1 MSNIKIK
8 NTLFII
14 LGAAIFSFGFVNF
27 NIQNHLGEGGFNGIT
42 LILYNVFH
50 FDPAIMNLVLNIPM
64 FIIGWRVLGR
74 KTFIYTIIGT
84 VSVSVFIK
92 LFQIYQFPIDLH
104 NDMFLVSL
112 FAGVFLGIGLGIIFR
127 VGGTTGG
134 VDIIARLVNKFFG
147 WSMGKTMFIFDAVV
161 IILSW
166 ITFLDARSV
175 MYTLVCVFVTA
186 QVIDFVQEGAYSAR
200 GAIIISNNN
209 NEIAERIAKQMDRG
223 VTFLKGYGYYTKDDR
238 EVIYCVV
245 GKNEMFKLKSI
256 VLSVDPHAFMSVSE
270 VHDVSGE
277 GFTLDD
283 QKRPIE

>member
-1 MSNIKIK
+1 MPNIKIK

-14 LGAAIFSFGFVNF
+14 LGAAIFSFGFVHF

-42 LILYNVFH
+42 LILYNVFKL
-50 FDPAIMNLVLNIPM
+50 DPAIMNLVLNIPM
-64 FIIGWRVLGR
+64 FIIGWRILGK
-74 KTFIYTIIGT
+74 KTFAYTIIGT
-84 VSVSVFIK
+84 VSVSVFLK
-92 LFQIYQFPIDLH
+92 VFQIYQFPIDLH
-104 NDMFLVSL
+104 DDMFLVSL
-112 FAGVFLGIGLGIIFR
+112 FAGIFLGVGLGIIFR

-147 WSMGKTMFIFDAVV
+147 WPMGKTMFIFDAVV

-166 ITFLDARSV
+166 ATYLDARSV

-186 QVIDFVQEGAYSAR
+186 KVIDFVQEGAYAAK
-200 GAIIISNNN
+200 GAIIISNHNH
-209 NEIAERIAKQMDRG
+209 EIAERIAKQMDRG
-223 VTFLKGYGYYTKDDR
+223 VTFLKGYGYYTKEDR

-245 GKNEMFKLKSI
+245 AKNEMFRLKSI
-256 VLSVDPHAFMSVSE
+256 VLSIDPHAFISVSE

>member
-1 MSNIKIK
+1 MPNIKIK

-14 LGAAIFSFGFVNF
+14 LGAAIFSFGFVHF

-50 FDPAIMNLVLNIPM
+50 LDPAIMNLALNIPM
-64 FIIGWRVLGR
+64 FLIGWRILGK
-74 KTFIYTIIGT
+74 KTFAYTIIGT
-84 VSVSVFIK
+84 VSVSFFIK
-92 LFQIYQFPIDLH
+92 IFQVHKFPIDLH

-147 WSMGKTMFIFDAVV
+147 WPMGKTMFIFDAVV

-166 ITFLDARSV
+166 VAYLDARSV

-186 QVIDFVQEGAYSAR
+186 RVIDFVQEGAYAAR
-200 GAIIISNNN
+200 GAIIISNKNN
-209 NEIAERIAKQMDRG
+209 MIAERIAKQMDRG
-223 VTFLKGYGYYTKDDR
+223 VTFLRGSGYYTKENR

-245 GKNEMFKLKSI
+245 AKNELFKLKSI
-256 VLSVDPHAFMSVSE
+256 VLSIDPHAFMSVSE

>member
-1 MSNIKIK
+1 MPNIKIK
-8 NTLFII
+8 NTLLII
-14 LGAAIFSFGFVNF
+14 LGAAIFSFGFVHF

-42 LILYNVFH
+42 LILYNLFQW
-50 FDPAIMNLVLNIPM
+50 DPAILNLVLNIPM
-64 FIIGWRVLGR
+64 FIIGWRILGK

-84 VSVSVFIK
+84 VSVSVFLKI
-92 LFQIYQFPIDLH
+92 FQIYTFNIDLH

-112 FAGVFLGIGLGIIFR
+112 FAGVFLGVGLGIIFR

-147 WSMGKTMFIFDAVV
+147 WPMGKTMFIFDAIV
-161 IILSW
+161 ILLSW

-186 QVIDFVQEGAYSAR
+186 QVIDFVQEGAYAAR

-209 NEIAERIAKQMDRG
+209 HEIAERIAKQMDRG
-223 VTFLKGYGYYTKDDR
+223 VTFLRGYGYYTKEDR

-245 GKNEMFKLKSI
+245 AKNEMFKLKSI
-256 VLSVDPHAFMSVSE
+256 VLSVDPHAFISLSE

-283 QKRPIE
+283 QKQPIE

>member
-1 MSNIKIK
+1 MPNIKIK
-8 NTLFII
+8 NTLLII
-14 LGAAIFSFGFVNF
+14 IGAAIFSFGFVHF

-50 FDPAIMNLVLNIPM
+50 LDPAIMNLVLNIPM
-64 FIIGWRVLGR
+64 FIIGWRILGK
-74 KTFIYTIIGT
+74 KTFAYTIIGT
-84 VSVSVFIK
+84 VSVSVFMK
-92 LFQIYQFPIDLH
+92 VFQIYQFPIDLH
-104 NDMFLVSL
+104 DDMFLVSL
-112 FAGVFLGIGLGIIFR
+112 FAGIFLGVGLGIIFR

-147 WSMGKTMFIFDAVV
+147 WPMGKTMFIFDAVV

-166 ITFLDARSV
+166 ATYLDARSV

-186 QVIDFVQEGAYSAR
+186 KVIDFVQEGAYAAR
-200 GAIIISNNN
+200 GAMIISNHNH
-209 NEIAERIAKQMDRG
+209 EIAERIAKQMDRG
-223 VTFLKGYGYYTKDDR
+223 VTFLRGYGYYTKEDR

-245 GKNEMFKLKSI
+245 AKNEMFKLKSI
-256 VLSVDPHAFMSVSE
+256 VLSIDPHAFISVSE

>member
-1 MSNIKIK
+1 MPNIKIK

-14 LGAAIFSFGFVNF
+14 LGAAIFSFGFVHF

-42 LILYNVFH
+42 LILYNVFKL
-50 FDPAIMNLVLNIPM
+50 DPAIMNLVLNIPM
-64 FIIGWRVLGR
+64 FIIGWRILGK
-74 KTFIYTIIGT
+74 KTFAYTIIGT
-84 VSVSVFIK
+84 VSVSVFLK
-92 LFQIYQFPIDLH
+92 VFQIYQFPIDLH
-104 NDMFLVSL
+104 DDMFLVSL
-112 FAGVFLGIGLGIIFR
+112 FAGIFLGVGLGIIFR

-147 WSMGKTMFIFDAVV
+147 WPMGKTMFIFDAIV

-166 ITFLDARSV
+166 ATYLDARSV

-186 QVIDFVQEGAYSAR
+186 KVIDFVQEGAYAAK
-200 GAIIISNNN
+200 GAIIISNHNH
-209 NEIAERIAKQMDRG
+209 EIAERIAKQMDRG
-223 VTFLKGYGYYTKDDR
+223 VTFLKGYGYYTKEDR

-245 GKNEMFKLKSI
+245 AKNEMFRLKSI
-256 VLSVDPHAFMSVSE
+256 VLSIDPHAFISVSE

>member
-1 MSNIKIK
+1 MPNIKIK

-14 LGAAIFSFGFVNF
+14 LGAAIFSFGFVHF

-50 FDPAIMNLVLNIPM
+50 LDPAIMNLMLNIPM
-64 FIIGWRVLGR
+64 FIIGWRVLGK
-74 KTFIYTIIGT
+74 KTFAYTIIGT
-84 VSVSVFIK
+84 VSVSVFLKI
-92 LFQIYQFPIDLH
+92 FQIYQFPIDLH
-104 NDMFLVSL
+104 DDMFLVSL
-112 FAGVFLGIGLGIIFR
+112 FAGVFLGVGLGIIFR

-147 WSMGKTMFIFDAVV
+147 WPMGKTMFIFDATV
-161 IILSW
+161 IVLSW
-166 ITFLDARSV
+166 ITYLDARSV

-186 QVIDFVQEGAYSAR
+186 QVIDFVQEGAYAAR

-209 NEIAERIAKQMDRG
+209 HKIAELIAKQMDRG
-223 VTFLKGYGYYTKDDR
+223 VTFLKGYGYYTKEER

-245 GKNEMFKLKSI
+245 AKNEMFKLKSI
-256 VLSVDPHAFMSVSE
+256 VLTVDPHAFISVSE

>member
-74 KTFIYTIIGT
+74 KTFIYTVIGT

>member
-1 MSNIKIK
+1 MPNIKIK
-8 NTLFII
+8 NTLLII
-14 LGAAIFSFGFVNF
+14 IGAAIFSFGFVHF
-27 NIQNHLGEGGFNGIT
+27 NIQNHLGEGGFNGVT

-64 FIIGWRVLGR
+64 FIIGWRILGK
-74 KTFIYTIIGT
+74 KTFAYTIIGT
-84 VSVSVFIK
+84 VSVSVFMK
-92 LFQIYQFPIDLH
+92 VFQIYQFPIDLH
-104 NDMFLVSL
+104 DDMFLVSL
-112 FAGVFLGIGLGIIFR
+112 FAGIFLGVGLGIIFR

-134 VDIIARLVNKFFG
+134 VDIIAGLVNKFFG
-147 WSMGKTMFIFDAVV
+147 WPMGKTMFIFDAVV

-166 ITFLDARSV
+166 ATYLDARSV

-186 QVIDFVQEGAYSAR
+186 KVIDFVQEGAYAAR
-200 GAIIISNNN
+200 GAIIISNHN

-223 VTFLKGYGYYTKDDR
+223 VTFLRGYGYYTKEDR

-245 GKNEMFKLKSI
+245 AKNEMFKLKSI
-256 VLSVDPHAFMSVSE
+256 VLSIDPHAFISVSE

>member
-1 MSNIKIK
+1 MPNLKIK
-8 NTLFII
+8 NTLLII
-14 LGAAIFSFGFVNF
+14 LGAAIFSFGFVHF

-50 FDPAIMNLVLNIPM
+50 LDPAIMNLVLNIPM
-64 FIIGWRVLGR
+64 FIIGWRILGK
-74 KTFIYTIIGT
+74 KTFVYTIIGT
-84 VSVSVFIK
+84 VSVSAFLKV
-92 LFQIYQFPIDLH
+92 FQIYQFPIDLH
-104 NDMFLVSL
+104 DDMFLVSL
-112 FAGVFLGIGLGIIFR
+112 FAGIFLGVGLGIIFR

-147 WSMGKTMFIFDAVV
+147 WPMGKTMFIFDAVV

-166 ITFLDARSV
+166 ATYLDARSV

-186 QVIDFVQEGAYSAR
+186 KVIDFVQEGAYAAR
-200 GAIIISNNN
+200 GAIIISNHNH
-209 NEIAERIAKQMDRG
+209 EIAERIAKRMDRG
-223 VTFLKGYGYYTKDDR
+223 VTFLRGYGYYTKEDR

-245 GKNEMFKLKSI
+245 AKNEMFKLKSI
-256 VLSVDPHAFMSVSE
+256 VLSIDPHAFISVSE

>member
-1 MSNIKIK
+1 MPNIKIK

-14 LGAAIFSFGFVNF
+14 LGAAIFSFGFVHF

-50 FDPAIMNLVLNIPM
+50 LDPAIMNLMLNIPM
-64 FIIGWRVLGR
+64 FIIGWRVLGK
-74 KTFIYTIIGT
+74 KTFAYTIIGT
-84 VSVSVFIK
+84 VSVSVFLKI
-92 LFQIYQFPIDLH
+92 FQIYQFPIDLH
-104 NDMFLVSL
+104 DDMFLVSL
-112 FAGVFLGIGLGIIFR
+112 FAGVFLGVGLGIIFR

-147 WSMGKTMFIFDAVV
+147 WPMGKTMFIFDATV
-161 IILSW
+161 IVLSW
-166 ITFLDARSV
+166 ITYLDARSV

-186 QVIDFVQEGAYSAR
+186 QVIDFVQEGAYAAR

-209 NEIAERIAKQMDRG
+209 HKIAERIAKQMDRG
-223 VTFLKGYGYYTKDDR
+223 VTFLKGYGYYTKEER

-245 GKNEMFKLKSI
+245 AKNEMFKLKSI
-256 VLSVDPHAFMSVSE
+256 VLTVDPHAFISVSE